1 MPWSVQPFAE
11 DDHHYPDPSR
21 AAKNTE
27 ICHGTDQVYGWAKKY
42 GVKTAWGTDL
52 LLEPQSAPHQSAM
65 AARLS
70 EYYTNVEALKMLT
83 SGNAQLFE
91 MAGERNSYRGG
102 KLGVIAEG
110 AWADV
115 ILVDGDPLADLSVLA
130 DPESRFPVIIKNGQI
145 IKNTL

>member
-1 MPWSVQPFAE
+1 
-11 DDHHYPDPSR
+11 
-21 AAKNTE
+21 
-27 ICHGTDQVYGWAKKY
+27 
-42 GVKTAWGTDL
+42 
-52 LLEPQSAPHQSAM
+52 M